1 MHVGSTKRKAAV
13 VRCAAA
19 NDDEDLGGLFS
30 KDDVPARK
38 SRPASTSRE
47 TAASGSGQAQRKK
60 QKEFAWMDSD
70 DEDEP
75 DGPDDKQEDDD
86 KAEDKGDGS
95 ANIDEIL
102 SVEKLDSVHSFGR
115 MMLLEPAVKRDL
127 KGGKPDPDIV
137 ASICRA
143 LGRTKFFDR
152 DLLDHLNDALR
163 RLLMDSKF
171 SPTHT
176 TDAVQCMHTL
186 NAYCR
191 EVCSGIARSFTSRTI
206 ELEASIR
213 HEWLET
219 FKAMGHDKEPD
230 FLQLLEVPPVPPL
243 HPNYK
248 KVRCFHFSRGSCAL
262 GVSCTFSHDPR
273 APLSLADGTKEDWW
287 KMKGNIMMTQN
298 QKCMGNGS
306 YGTGRLGVNQK

>member
-75 DGPDDKQEDDD
+75 DGPDDKQDDD

-95 ANIDEIL
+95 VNIDEIL

-191 EVCSGIARSFTSRTI
+191 EVCSGIARSFTSRTV